1 MDAYRQEILTN
12 ALEGRRREVMEYA
25 INIENFQ
32 LALQEI
38 ENDPSMLEFKQRLEQ
53 LLAEHIREHKKANV
67 MLKVLEQQC
76 SVIGQP

>member
-76 SVIGQP
+76 NVIGQS

>member
-53 LLAEHIREHKKANV
+53 LLAEHIREHKKASV

-76 SVIGQP
+76 NVIGQP

>member
-53 LLAEHIREHKKANV
+53 LLAEHIREHKKASV

>member
-76 SVIGQP
+76 NVIGQP